1 MNTIKITTSQN
12 IELEYDLA
20 SLGERIA
27 GRIFDSL
34 IIGAYVLF
42 LFYLFARVFAR
53 SKFDSLT
60 ALQVLTIVLSLLPII
75 FYDLLSELIMNG
87 QSVGKRIMKIKVISL
102 DGGRASFGQ
111 YIIRWLFRL
120 VDFTLT
126 NSICALVCVAA
137 SPNKQRVGDMV
148 AGTTLI
154 KTNPRTALLQTLY
167 VPVQPTHYEVTFPE
181 VTNLADK
188 DMQLVKELII
198 NVAKSG
204 NSLVALKASE
214 KIKQVLQISSSLEP
228 LHFLEV
234 LITDYNY
241 LTSQL

>member
-27 GRIFDSL
+27 GRIFDTL
-34 IIGAYVLF
+34 IIGAYVLL
-42 LFYLFARVFAR
+42 LFYLFSPYRYDSFR
-53 SKFDSLT
+53 S
-60 ALQVLTIVLSLLPII
+60 LQVLTIVLSLLPII
-75 FYDLLSELIMNG
+75 FYDLLSELLMNG

-111 YIIRWLFRL
+111 YVIRWLFRL

-137 SPNKQRVGDMV
+137 SQNKQRVGDMV
-148 AGTTLI
+148 AGTALI

-167 VPVQPTHYEVTFPE
+167 VPVKENNYRVSFPE

-188 DMQLVKELII
+188 DMQLVKEVILS
-198 NVAKSG
+198 VAKSG
-204 NSLVALKASE
+204 NTLVALKAAD
-214 KIKQVLQISSSLEP
+214 KIKQILQINSNLEP
-228 LHFLEV
+228 LYFLEV
-234 LITDYNY
+234 LMADYNY

>member
-27 GRIFDSL
+27 GRIFDTL
-34 IIGAYVLF
+34 IIGAYVLL
-42 LFYLFARVFAR
+42 LFYVFSR
-53 SKFDSLT
+53 SKYNSLRT
-60 ALQVLTIVLSLLPII
+60 LQVLTIVVSLLPII
-75 FYDLLSELIMNG
+75 FYDLLSELLMNG

-111 YIIRWLFRL
+111 YVIRWLFRL

-137 SPNKQRVGDMV
+137 SQNKQRVGDMV
-148 AGTTLI
+148 AGTALI
-154 KTNPRTALLQTLY
+154 KTNPRAALLQTLY
-167 VPVQPTHYEVTFPE
+167 VPVHENNYKVSFPE

-188 DMQLVKELII
+188 DMQLVKEVIL
-198 NVAKSG
+198 NVSKSG
-204 NSLVALKASE
+204 NTLVAQKAAE
-214 KIKQVLQISSSLEP
+214 KIKQILQIKSNLEP
-228 LHFLEV
+228 LYFLEV
-234 LITDYNY
+234 LMADYNY